1 MIQLGYQSKKKQNY
15 YSIRTIKIRKSIYG
29 GLVMLSYD
37 LRNAILKTIEDKGYI
52 KSDLL
57 KTDAIYD
64 ITKNISIDVVNDNY
78 EAVLFTMIL
87 SLLDYIYYDDGI
99 VVTAINSNPVF
110 LKIEVYK
117 NLKQIILYHF
127 SHKNNEY
134 MLLIGFLIEFV
145 LLYNLSLNN
154 EVYMSTPDYD
164 KFRQDFYSVFSKEF
178 IYTSL
183 VNEITQYY
191 DRIIEFLK
199 HEESKIDDGFLYRFF
214 QVINKYNISKKQIRE
229 YIRVMQYRT
238 SFLDVIIDNVDS
250 KYLSMV
256 TKFIN
261 EHLIDNMS
269 KGNSRD
275 IELIQKLKSKT
286 KLLDEIQ
293 KGYVNSLVKRTNLLL
308 TEKSPRGVIMDIH
321 NFEVLLTDLG
331 TLKQAVDDKYK
342 SKINECQQKILYMKR
357 KLVSDEDEIYKDM
370 QKLKF
375 EGSYDNDLVERTR
388 KALMKDPLFIY
399 SIARVDY
406 HKELENALINKSKY
420 AISYLVSEIS
430 IDSKNGVYQY
440 HKEYDDIFSKYFDQV
455 GKVIQTKLY
464 TEDKHKPK
472 KDRILLNY
480 YEKGFYDAMLKD
492 LSTIYSF
499 TFQSLCYM
507 IDMKKYLHLCR
518 EKLNKLFG
526 TDNFLD
532 ELYDDLSFFLPE
544 LVLAVEYRLL
554 CIYNQ
559 ENDVNVSRID
569 ELKYLS
575 YLFEKTNSEHLK
587 NDIFYLYYLLYCERG
602 FDLRNRIFHG
612 QIQIG
617 EYYMYTFLLMACF
630 NCILNIEESKNVK
643 K

>member
-1 MIQLGYQSKKKQNY
+1 
-15 YSIRTIKIRKSIYG
+15 
-29 GLVMLSYD
+29 
-37 LRNAILKTIEDKGYI
+37 
-52 KSDLL
+52 
-57 KTDAIYD
+57 
-64 ITKNISIDVVNDNY
+64 
-78 EAVLFTMIL
+78 
-87 SLLDYIYYDDGI
+87 
-99 VVTAINSNPVF
+99 
-110 LKIEVYK
+110 
-117 NLKQIILYHF
+117 
-127 SHKNNEY
+127 
-134 MLLIGFLIEFV
+134 
-145 LLYNLSLNN
+145 
-154 EVYMSTPDYD
+154 MSTPDYD